1 MTLQLPSFPV
11 LRLSGRLLAP
21 VLAAFYEKH
30 GAGKTPDEITAILKK
45 CSELGRTAD
54 CQGSMAA
61 DLVSKLN
68 LKYGDRPDGYV
79 STFQPPLAAENE
91 L

>member
-1 MTLQLPSFPV
+1 MLSFAV
-11 LRLSGRLLAP
+11 SRLSGKLSAP
-21 VLAAFYEKH
+21 MLAAFYEKH
-30 GAGKTPDEITAILKK
+30 DAGKSDDEISAILTK

-68 LKYGDRPDGYV
+68 LKYGDRPEGYV
-79 STFQPPLAAENE
+79 STFQPPVAAESE